1 MEGCSMI
8 TRISLLAG
16 LVAFA
21 NMNNALMPQETR
33 SANSPTTQM
42 TPHRQGQNRKPEDQT
57 VMPTHDE
64 LLKWMNA
71 YFVEYNA
78 SAQNAKTIHRMDR
91 YFAPN
96 FTFIPYMYI
105 FGGPKNAITGRE
117 NFYSMLT
124 NHPADY
130 EKLTV
135 HDIVVDE
142 KRMVTVAFLGA
153 TIFETATNKVKIK
166 KDYLSLYEL
175 ILDETGSPKIKTIR
189 FFWEALP
196 PEAEAAG
203 YAVDKSKWGKQR

>member
-1 MEGCSMI
+1 MTMR
-8 TRISLLAG
+8 TSLVGGFL
-16 LVAFA
+16 AFA
-21 NMNNALMPQETR
+21 NMNNALMPQEMR
-33 SANSPTTQM
+33 SVNSQGTQR
-42 TPHRQGQNRKPEDQT
+42 TPQKRGQNRKPEDHT
-57 VMPTHDE
+57 VKPTHDE

-91 YFAPN
+91 YFAPD
-96 FTFIPYMYI
+96 FSFIPYMYI

-117 NFYSMLT
+117 NFYNMLT

-135 HDIVVDE
+135 HDVFVDAE
-142 KRMVTVAFLGA
+142 RMVTVAFLGA

-175 ILDETGSPKIKTIR
+175 MPDETGSPKIKTIR

-203 YAVDKSKWGKQR
+203 YAVDISKWGK